1 MNNNGTLF
9 LPTQAST
16 IANEVDSIFN
26 FVLYTGL
33 IIFAIVVIG
42 LIFFS
47 LKFRKRNENEE
58 LTSKVSENH
67 VLEWTWSVIPSILVI
82 VLFFM
87 GFKTFMKM
95 NIVPDN
101 AIEIKTTGKKWMWVF
116 DYPNGANSTNILTVP
131 KDKPVKIL
139 LSSSDVIH
147 SFYIPDFRVKM
158 DALPNRYTTLW
169 FEANQTG
176 EFPIY
181 CTEFC
186 GTGHSQM
193 IGTVKV
199 VDYDEYETYLA
210 SSVSGV
216 DDTSIPLKQLGE
228 NVYQGKACFTC
239 HTLDGNS
246 LVGPT
251 FKGLFG
257 STVKHTDG
265 SSATVDENYIR
276 QSILEPA
283 NKIVEGFAP
292 VMPTYQGQLNDRE
305 IDGIIEFIK
314 ENK

>member
-1 MNNNGTLF
+1 
-9 LPTQAST
+9 
-16 IANEVDSIFN
+16 
-26 FVLYTGL
+26 
-33 IIFAIVVIG
+33 
-42 LIFFS
+42 
-47 LKFRKRNENEE
+47 
-58 LTSKVSENH
+58 
-67 VLEWTWSVIPSILVI
+67 
-82 VLFFM
+82 
-87 GFKTFMKM
+87 
-95 NIVPDN
+95 
-101 AIEIKTTGKKWMWVF
+101 
-116 DYPNGANSTNILTVP
+116 
-131 KDKPVKIL
+131 
-139 LSSSDVIH
+139 
-147 SFYIPDFRVKM
+147 M